1 MLSRLVKD
9 EATLGARLKEAT
21 TPKRLATRLGDL
33 EAAYGRAAQGIGKVD
48 AAPFERDATDAIEA
62 RLKRLQSL
70 HGSLADAAR
79 RREPS
84 RYRTISGRSSAPV
97 LPSGAASR
105 RSSRSATS

>member
-1 MLSRLVKD
+1 MRAFK
-9 EATLGARLKEAT
+9 GAT

-79 RREPS
+79 RRERS
-84 RYRTISGRSSAPV
+84 RYRTISGRIERAR
-97 LPSGAASR
+97 AAFR
-105 RSSRSATS
+105 RSVQALEPLGYKLTTEEQR